1 MIQYTVIS
9 VISKFREKIFYAD
22 WMSVIGLNF
31 IIFVCSFNVVVDI
44 WHFAVFQ
51 IRTAYFI
58 AMILIVH
65 IADFYV

>member
-1 MIQYTVIS
+1 MIRYTVIS

-44 WHFAVFQ
+44 WHFAVFR